1 VSQLRLSED
10 EYRDLMRRQGAAGLA
25 ALYQAPAAPEPAT
38 TPLQRMQ
45 ALGRLKAGR
54 MNKTEAAYSQH
65 LEGLKIAGAVLWFE
79 FEALTLRLADR
90 TRYTPDFAVL
100 LATGAFELHEVKGHW
115 QDDARVKIKLAAE
128 RFPFR
133 FLAVRKLRAKQG
145 GGWATEAFG

>member
-1 VSQLRLSED
+1 MRLTEEQFQALMLRH
-10 EYRDLMRRQGAAGLA
+10 G
-25 ALYQAPAAPEPAT
+25 PAAFAAITQHVDREMSKPE

-65 LEGLKIAGAVLWFE
+65 LEGMKIAGVVLWFE
-79 FEALTLRLADR
+79 FEAVTLRLADR

-145 GGWATEAFG
+145 GGWATEAFE